1 MKGCRNI
8 KYFLLKCNDL
18 NQKQYICFSVER
30 NKTFN
35 LETNLIYQNFTTG
48 DEDDIYGVPWEKVE
62 HLKNVIKEAILEK
75 EIIWTYLLFETVE
88 DLYFWLFSID
98 W

>member
-1 MKGCRNI
+1 
-8 KYFLLKCNDL
+8 
-18 NQKQYICFSVER
+18 
-30 NKTFN
+30 